1 MRRLIVALL
10 SGVLITGSAISIH
23 NAYLL
28 NDYLTSTSASKAE
41 ILIEDGDTGVK
52 ISQKLY
58 DAGVIKAAKVF
69 YKIALNQKR
78 ANSISPGIHEIDLKI
93 SAQAALEQLLD
104 PARNRGVF
112 RFNEGLRKIEIVD
125 LLVKSKLVVGQL
137 SPTIKPA
144 DIFKTNNLE
153 GFLFPAN
160 YSFAPATTTDQ
171 AIMQMLERF
180 NLAAKTSKIDQG
192 YGKFSPFDLVT
203 IASIVQAEGDV
214 QDFTKIAQVIYN
226 RLKIGMPLQMNT
238 TIEYA
243 ANLRGKIRLPYKQLE
258 INSRY
263 NTYKYQGLPPGP
275 IGNPGQAALEAA
287 VNPQI
292 GDWLYFITVKPQE
305 TRFTKSITEFNIW
318 ADEFRKNE
326 KAGLFK

>member
-112 RFNEGLRKIEIVD
+112 RFNEGLRKIEILD

>member
-1 MRRLIVALL
+1 MRRLIVAFL

-78 ANSISPGIHEIDLKI
+78 ANSVSPGIHEIDLKI

-104 PARNRGVF
+104 PTRNRGVF
-112 RFNEGLRKIEIVD
+112 RFNEGLRKIEILD

-192 YGKFSPFDLVT
+192 YGKFSPFDLVI

>member
-23 NAYLL
+23 NTYLL

-104 PARNRGVF
+104 PTRNRGVF
-112 RFNEGLRKIEIVD
+112 RFNEGLRKIEILD
-125 LLVKSKLVVGQL
+125 LLVKSKLVVGPL

-144 DIFKTNNLE
+144 DIFKTDNLE

-171 AIMQMLERF
+171 AIMQMLGRF

-192 YGKFSPFDLVT
+192 YGKFSPFDLVI

>member
-1 MRRLIVALL
+1 MRRLIVAFL

-104 PARNRGVF
+104 PTRNRGVF
-112 RFNEGLRKIEIVD
+112 RFNEGLRKIEILD

-203 IASIVQAEGDV
+203 VASIVQAEGDV

>member
-192 YGKFSPFDLVT
+192 YGKFSPFDLVI

>member
-1 MRRLIVALL
+1 MRRLIVAFL

-104 PARNRGVF
+104 PTRNRGVF
-112 RFNEGLRKIEIVD
+112 RFNEGLRKIEILD

>member
-1 MRRLIVALL
+1 LRRLIVALL

-104 PARNRGVF
+104 PTRNRGVF
-112 RFNEGLRKIEIVD
+112 RFNEGLRKIEILD

>member
-1 MRRLIVALL
+1 MRRLIVAFL

-23 NAYLL
+23 NTYLL

-112 RFNEGLRKIEIVD
+112 RFNEGLRKIEILD